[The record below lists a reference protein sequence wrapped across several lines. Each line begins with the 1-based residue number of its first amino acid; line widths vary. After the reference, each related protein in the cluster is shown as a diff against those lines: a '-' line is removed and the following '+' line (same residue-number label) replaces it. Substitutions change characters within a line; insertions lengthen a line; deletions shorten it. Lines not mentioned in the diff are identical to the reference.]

1 MKNSDLEKVY
11 DSNFIYHF
19 GIWIDKRKTRIY
31 LDRDNYCVID
41 KKSYTKV
48 PAHTE
53 ILENWDKWKEQ
64 KKTLKF
70 EGLYAIVPPPGLK
83 FDKIDNEL
91 VLSEEYCIMHKKECL
106 KNYDLSMEFYKKLDI
121 NKYNK
126 IVEKII
132 KKHKKID
139 IKDLNDCKGKK
150 GIYILLQENYKQMYI
165 GQTTRDLKE
174 RILRH
179 WKKKPAFD
187 RILFGKAESSVIGV
201 DSFGA
206 LDTTRI
212 FVYYEDNKNKIDKLE
227 EKLVEEI
234 PNEFLN
240 NRIGGGIHLD
250 SMLDVMNAVSTI
262 NKRNL

>member
-1 MKNSDLEKVY
+1 
-11 DSNFIYHF
+11 
-19 GIWIDKRKTRIY
+19 
-31 LDRDNYCVID
+31 
-41 KKSYTKV
+41 
-48 PAHTE
+48 
-53 ILENWDKWKEQ
+53 
-64 KKTLKF
+64 
-70 EGLYAIVPPPGLK
+70 
-83 FDKIDNEL
+83 
-91 VLSEEYCIMHKKECL
+91 
-106 KNYDLSMEFYKKLDI
+106 
-121 NKYNK
+121 
-126 IVEKII
+126 
-132 KKHKKID
+132 
-139 IKDLNDCKGKK
+139 
-150 GIYILLQENYKQMYI
+150 MYI